1 MAVSIFVMEGGSKNG
16 NLVIGEGDKERE
28 KEGRLKSYSQHNFMY
43 ISCLP
48 YSLMLPRPRA
58 VTCSTRESRGT
69 LWISG
74 VEYALKES

>member
-1 MAVSIFVMEGGSKNG
+1 MAVSIFVMEGGSKKG
-16 NLVIGEGDKERE
+16 NLVIEEGDKERE
-28 KEGRLKSYSQHNFMY
+28 KEGRLKPYSQHSFMY
-43 ISCLP
+43 IMSTYP
-48 YSLMLPRPRA
+48 LMLPRPRA